1 MGQPLRIL
9 LVDDEPSRHALALD
23 ATDSE
28 VTVRHPL
35 DLRAEDLNLVDL
47 VCVDEYLGD
56 EWTAHVRLRSEGLVA
71 MESLDGMS
79 VAAALSGR
87 VRLGVDERDY
97 YAVAMYTADLA
108 KLSGAL
114 PEPHREPLTASQ
126 HDLEWVFD
134 FRSGT
139 LSLLPRLIEVAA
151 AARSARDVASNAIA
165 IECVRWLQLPDREWA
180 DTSRAQVDDCRPPWH
195 ELSEDTDGRSYLR
208 WLAQRILPY
217 PTFLLDASY
226 SANLLGI
233 TSESFEALC
242 QSKAF
247 QADQPLYTGPM
258 SDAFLGVRW
267 WRAALQ
273 QLLVDANTSQWE
285 TAAERCAA
293 LCANTGVGLQPLS
306 AGQPV
311 VAYDE
316 HGNITTV
323 DAEASESVRIQVDGW
338 PVFADDPWASLS
350 AVRQNERLKRLVA
363 HDDRTRIETE

>member
-1 MGQPLRIL
+1 MGEPLRIL
-9 LVDDEPSRHALALD
+9 LIDDEPSRHALALE
-23 ATDSE
+23 ATDSL

-35 DLRAEDLNLVDL
+35 DLLADDLDSVDL

-56 EWTAHVRLRSEGLVA
+56 EWTAHVQRRSEGFVA
-71 MESLDGMS
+71 MENLDGLS

-87 VRLGVDERDY
+87 VRLGTDTRHY

-114 PEPHREPLTASQ
+114 PEPHREPLTAAQ

-139 LSLLPRLIEVAA
+139 LALLPRLTEVAA
-151 AARSARDVASNAIA
+151 AARSARDAASNVTAT
-165 IECVRWLQLPDREWA
+165 ERMRWLQLPNKEWA

-195 ELSEDTDGRSYLR
+195 ELSESTGGRSYLR

-217 PTFLLDASY
+217 PTFLLNASY
-226 SANLLGI
+226 AANLLGV
-233 TSESFEALC
+233 TTDSFGALC
-242 QSKAF
+242 QTPAF
-247 QADQPLYTGPM
+247 QADQPQYIGPM
-258 SDAFLGVRW
+258 SDAFLGTRW

-273 QLLVDANTSQWE
+273 QLLIDADTTQWD

-293 LCANTGVGLQPLS
+293 LREHTSLDLQPLS
-306 AGQPV
+306 AEQPV

-316 HGNITTV
+316 HGNVTTI
-323 DAEASESVRIQVDGW
+323 DADASESVRIQVDGW
-338 PVFADDPWASLS
+338 PVFADDPWALLS
-350 AVRQNERLKRLVA
+350 AVRDNERLKRLVA
-363 HDDRTRIETE
+363 HDDRTRIEAE